1 MSLAEALRDA
11 AGSLP
16 AVKLAV
22 LFGSTVRGQEWAE
35 SDVDVGVLLEP
46 STVVTRRDAEVALG
60 RMVSREAGRAVDLV
74 DLETAPPLLRLRVAQ
89 HGRLLVERDPGTWV
103 RFKAKAMR
111 DWYDWA
117 PYARRLHRAAIER
130 LRRKVA
136 DG

>member
-1 MSLAEALRDA
+1 MSLPDALRDA
-11 AGSLP
+11 AESLP
-16 AVKLAV
+16 AVNLAV
-22 LFGSTVRGQEWAE
+22 LFGSTVRGQEWAQ

-46 STVVTRRDAEVALG
+46 NTVATRGETERAFG
-60 RMVSREAGRAVDLV
+60 RVVSREVGREVDLV

-89 HGRLLVERDPGTWV
+89 QGRPLVEREPGTWV

-117 PYARRLHRAAIER
+117 PYARRLNRAARER
-130 LRRKVA
+130 LREKVA